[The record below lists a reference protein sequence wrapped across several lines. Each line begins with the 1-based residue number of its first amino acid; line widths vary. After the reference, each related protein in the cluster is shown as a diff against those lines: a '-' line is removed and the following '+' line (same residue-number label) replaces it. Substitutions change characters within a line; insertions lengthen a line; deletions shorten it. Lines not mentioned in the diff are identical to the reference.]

1 MFFVLLTNAR
11 HKDTVSLMTDK
22 NEVSYTGARIAIQG
36 FHGSFHECAAYTFF
50 GNEVEII
57 PCETFRDLFTS
68 LENGKADYAVCAIEN
83 SLAGSILPNY
93 ALLGNTQVEI
103 FGEVYL
109 HIAMQL
115 MAQPGQTLAAIIEV
129 HSHPV
134 ALLQCQNFFAKH
146 PNMHQVESVDTALS
160 AKEIAEGK
168 MLHRATV
175 ASKDAANYYGLEI
188 LAENIHDN
196 EKNFTRFLL
205 LRPRRENVS
214 QVSATKASLSFRAHH
229 TPGSLAKVLSIIGE
243 RGINLTKIQSI
254 PVVGEAWKYY
264 MYVDLEFTKYSAYKK
279 VLLEIEP
286 YVTEL
291 YILGEYPQGQK

>member
-1 MFFVLLTNAR
+1 
-11 HKDTVSLMTDK
+11 MTEK
-22 NEVSYTGARIAIQG
+22 NGVSYTGARIAIQG
-36 FHGSFHECAAYTFF
+36 FRGSFHERAAYTFF
-50 GNEVEII
+50 GNDIEIV
-57 PCETFRDLFTS
+57 PCETFRDLFAS
-68 LENGKADYAVCAIEN
+68 FKNGKADYAVCAIEN

-93 ALLGNTQVEI
+93 ALLGDTHVEI

-115 MAQPGQTLAAIIEV
+115 MALQGQTLTEITEV

-146 PNMHQVESVDTALS
+146 QTMHQVESVDTALS

-168 MLHRATV
+168 ILNRATV
-175 ASKDAANYYGLEI
+175 ASTDAAEYYDLEI

-196 EKNFTRFLL
+196 EKNFTRFLA
-205 LRPRRENVS
+205 LRPRTETIS
-214 QVSATKASLSFRAHH
+214 QETATKASLSFRAHH
-229 TPGSLAKVLSIIGE
+229 TPGSLAKVLNIIGE
-243 RGINLTKIQSI
+243 HEINLSKIQSI

-264 MYVDLEFTKYSAYKK
+264 MYVDLEFADYSSYKK
-279 VLLEIEP
+279 ALLEIEP

-291 YILGEYPQGQK
+291 YILGEYPQGVK